1 MKKVLFSAFLMVFVL
16 VGGVYAFPTSPAFPE
31 YTAAAQSNKATTA
44 AGTLGTVAAGTIK
57 SSTINVATTKYV
69 NTQAETLEAPINSLA
84 SAATSDNTTVTA
96 NGTAIT
102 ALNSGRIDAPT
113 GTGNTCPSTCG
124 DDGASACECGYI
136 SADGANGTKQWV
148 VIQK

>member
-1 MKKVLFSAFLMVFVL
+1 MKKVLFSAFLMVFVF

-31 YTAAAQSNKATTA
+31 YTDAAQSNKATTA

-113 GTGNTCPSTCG
+113 SANKCPSTCG
-124 DDGASACECGYI
+124 TNGTSACECGYI
-136 SADGANGTKQWV
+136 SADGTNGTKQWV